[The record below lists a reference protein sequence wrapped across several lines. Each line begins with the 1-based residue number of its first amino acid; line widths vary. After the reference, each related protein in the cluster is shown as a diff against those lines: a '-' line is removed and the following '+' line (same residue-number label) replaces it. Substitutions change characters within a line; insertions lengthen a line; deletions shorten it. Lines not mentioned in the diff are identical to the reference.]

1 MMDNAQLVN
10 IKWTNSNKKYFINKG
25 YQYTKNGDTF
35 YVRVE
40 DLSVGSK
47 KEIIYYCD
55 FCFITYWS
63 ELSRNSANARK
74 ICKLAA
80 KS

>member
-40 DLSVGSK
+40 DLSVGSPA
-47 KEIIYYCD
+47 
-55 FCFITYWS
+55 T
-63 ELSRNSANARK
+63 RPSASPRSAHG
-74 ICKLAA
+74 ICAHT
-80 KS
+80 SWTVRP